1 MLSTTKK
8 GMAMNTPVEEEENV
22 PSVVVRVPDEV
33 KGEFKSL
40 SRYTAKYSSPFEGM
54 DIGWMLIV
62 MGEVV
67 ATGVAF
73 GVFAS
78 IGLWEFGFAPL
89 LLGGATLGAIEGA
102 KRYSYRKHLRRV
114 FLIHSLR
121 KQLARVIKRSYGY
134 DIKAIKSSYSWDY
147 SSVEKLESFAAKILD
162 GQAIKVKPIHR
173 DRYGYSDWDYNDSFI
188 KGIDKET
195 HNAENLHLGYNPAT
209 SELVVYSSGRKPLTP
224 TSSAPINALASAKK
238 PAQKAIES
246 NTKKEVVQ
254 LPKLS
259 TKEFDF
265 TSYPKSLQKVVG
277 TTIQSY
283 GKVSGL
289 NLSVEEAYTAERA
302 VRDLKD
308 AVRLY
313 EQIRSLGGPNAEETA
328 VAIIDKL
335 SDELDT
341 IAKVKLDE
349 AVSALER
356 HRTYVSSREVTEETN
371 AVSALS

>member
-8 GMAMNTPVEEEENV
+8 GMAMSTPVEEENA

-33 KGEFKSL
+33 KAEFKSL

-54 DIGWMLIV
+54 DIGWMFIV
-62 MGEVV
+62 MGELV
-67 ATGVAF
+67 ATGAAF
-73 GVFAS
+73 GVFATMG
-78 IGLWEFGFAPL
+78 IWELGFAPL
-89 LLGGATLGAIEGA
+89 LLGGATMGAIEGA

-121 KQLARVIKRSYGY
+121 KQLARVIKRAYGY
-134 DIKAIKSSYSWDY
+134 DIKVIKHRYEHDR

-162 GQAIKVKPIHR
+162 GQTIKASLNGRSH
-173 DRYGYSDWDYNDSFI
+173 WDYDYDFI
-188 KGIDKET
+188 KGVDKET
-195 HNAENLHLGYNPAT
+195 HEAENLHIGYNPAT
-209 SELVVYSSGRKPLTP
+209 SELVVYDSNGKPLTP
-224 TSSAPINALASAKK
+224 SSTAPVDALASAKK

-246 NTKKEVVQ
+246 ASKKEAIR

-289 NLSVEEAYTAERA
+289 TLSVEEAYTAERTA
-302 VRDLKD
+302 RDLKN
-308 AVRLY
+308 AVALY
-313 EQIRSLGGPNAEETA
+313 ERIRSLGGPNAEETA
-328 VAIIDKL
+328 VAIINKL
-335 SDELDT
+335 SNELDA

-356 HRTYVSSREVTEETN
+356 HRIYVSSRETVEETK